1 LISVVHCP
9 VPARL
14 SKMLDFL
21 TSISLR
27 DALLALLLLKGLD
40 CVRLGYNFFLRGGK
54 NLKNYGEWAVV
65 TGATD
70 GIGKAY
76 AFELAKKGL
85 NVFLLS
91 RTEQKLTELQEEIKA
106 KYPKIEVAH
115 LAVDYSKFDQAAR
128 TSVKARLKNL
138 DIGMLINNVGMSY
151 PFTKFFHELKEE
163 EIADILEVNMAST
176 TWMTRIVL
184 GDIDDELKP
193 VDGMLKRKRG
203 CIINTSSG
211 GGRSPSPLLAE
222 YSGAKAYVEMFS
234 KGLTA
239 ELAPK
244 GIHVQCQTPLFVT
257 TKMSKIRRASLTVPS
272 AEAYVKCAVAQI
284 GYGNVISPHWSHS
297 LQLWAMAML
306 PEFASIL
313 LVSSMHHSIRSK
325 GIKKEKKEKGEKK
338 E

>member
-1 LISVVHCP
+1 
-9 VPARL
+9 
-14 SKMLDFL
+14 M
-21 TSISLR
+21 
-27 DALLALLLLKGLD
+27 LLLLKGLD
-40 CVRLGYNFFLRGGK
+40 CIRLAYNFFLRGGK
-54 NLKNYGEWAVV
+54 KLRNYGEWAVV

-76 AFELAKKGL
+76 AFELAKHGL

-91 RTEQKLTELQEEIKA
+91 RTEEKLTELQEEIKA

-115 LAVDYSKFDQAAR
+115 LAVDFSKFDGAAR
-128 TSVKARLKNL
+128 ASVKARLKNL

-151 PFTKFFHELKEE
+151 PFTKFFHELKEQE
-163 EIADILEVNMAST
+163 VADILEVNMAST

-184 GDIDDELKP
+184 GDIDNELNP
-193 VDGMLKRKRG
+193 IDGMLKRRRG

-244 GIHVQCQTPLFVT
+244 GIHVQCQTPLYVT
-257 TKMSKIRRASLTVPS
+257 TKMAKIRRASLTVPS
-272 AEAYVKCAVAQI
+272 PAAYVKCAVAQI

-297 LQLWAMAML
+297 LQLWALSLL
-306 PEFASIL
+306 PELASTS
-313 LVSSMHHSIRSK
+313 LVSYMHHGIRAK
-325 GIKKEKKEKGEKK
+325 GNKKEQKEGEKKEK
-338 E
+338 